1 MAFFLDSKTHI
12 YMKKMFFVLL
22 MAALSVI
29 PNAEAQTGFLD
40 EIKKTNLFDG
50 EILKKLLDLPLN
62 VTKGKAKSKAAEARA
77 SEVPFTER
85 VRIPDVTTNK
95 KRYYIRNVKTGKY
108 LHYAGK
114 ESTLNTVDVP
124 DADAAFYFDNRTLFE
139 SGSGMHMYS
148 SADLCFYGPE
158 GYNNTLIWGATPQK
172 IASNPGV
179 SDVTFYFIVS
189 EDNSG
194 FYISNSEAE
203 TAWTYDEDGN
213 IVNGGFDE
221 NALWTCEA
229 LPVEPSLSTSAD
241 TVWYVVKNV
250 ENRKYL
256 HYEGSNV
263 AMNTV
268 TAPDSCSL
276 FYALLTDGGVELHN
290 YTAGELVCRGTDSW
304 GKTGTNFNIKP
315 TEDGGLQYYI
325 SVSGDKTANDIWY
338 VDNDGLLQSG
348 AYGENSLWEFEE
360 ITNFK
365 EIFGLASNGV
375 YDYSGK
381 IEEAL
386 IDAAEKIGATTEMS
400 IYKYFSYLYAI
411 FQGIAFDKAFLADF
425 DDVAKCKVMNEK
437 IVKMFSHVLLYDINE
452 DITIH
457 NIGYVGAD
465 GEVIKNTL
473 ATNSTLLEINNAP
486 NAHTNVWE
494 YILLVDNGNL
504 NKMVFYNKAI
514 GKYLGKPVD
523 EDGDGEATVGF
534 VDDIKDAGSWTPA
547 AADDKTL
554 EAWLAID
561 DIINNFK
568 LSVAIA
574 NADEGTDGYFLM
586 LPNPNAKEVACK
598 RIDVTDEAELL
609 EIPGLMWLAE
619 FGTANINEKFYNH
632 AAEAAT
638 LYPQLLQSI
647 YGLVKNDE
655 NSFYKSCCE
664 AQGLGSNIEY
674 LTDYDLTTAFG
685 TTGEGC
691 DYDKHSLLAVLPAPT
706 SEFYFYMK
714 PYTEM
719 VYGVPMN
726 IKISGYDYDEEKDEL
741 VYVADIANV
750 STETM
755 YENMF
760 YFSDLIKTEN
770 RPYQY
775 IGFTVEGTNTPG
787 DNQAFALSE
796 FYVLPNNEKVAE
808 ASQVINEFYSKSYMG
823 EEIIEPSVELVK
835 LKAEYYLELNAD
847 NHSLTP
853 VNGKYSTEKYNALK
867 AACENV
873 KANDADSV
881 DALIV
886 ALDEFLKSLYTEET
900 YPIYIL
906 ESAWEDG
913 YSAGWAVGADPRKSG
928 NNELFTLKVKVQD
941 ANIWDMRQWV
951 AVKKS
956 NDENAPSNY
965 YDVHFPALKNDDDDN
980 GHGYVYIDEIAGWKN
995 LYSSKKPAYNISM
1008 KNEESEEDENAVA
1021 YFGFHESRNFT
1032 VFAEPATVANRKDY
1046 CEEAGA
1052 NYGAGAWYLSNAG
1065 YMTQSDYEMIV
1076 ELFRTDGDYN
1086 EYVNDYLFEAFANF
1100 GIACTMADMYRTG
1113 EKKGRYVYEENNGL
1127 TKVQF
1132 EELYKMLKPYYDLG
1146 PVELALRVLRGEYSD
1161 ALLADIED
1169 VLIEIVP
1176 HFPNFKDNSSTSGM
1190 YYRLKGKTSGNYVV
1204 AGLVDATLKM
1214 MSDKDGGY
1222 DEISSVFYST
1232 LTQNENYV
1240 QDVISY
1246 SNGRYIMA
1254 ADGKVKYNA
1263 IPKYEETYTMQGC
1276 AFEWTENGYTLLL
1289 DGEHKLFDGGTAV
1302 TSQPVTTVVEGEGA
1316 NNCYWEL
1323 EVVEELPVKITSA
1336 GVASFYAPVE
1346 LVIPEGVKA
1355 YVLYGEDKTENNSHM
1370 DVTTGQMYDAEKN
1383 VFNLKSLQGGVIPA
1397 GLPVLLTGAE
1407 GVYDFYINYERTL
1420 ITDEDVKATY
1430 CYDEDIVNL
1439 LEGVVPTT
1447 YIPVRD
1453 NYIHYILSKKND
1465 VVGMYKVKTYNS
1477 LTSSDDKIT
1486 TTFDTGKESFQNNGH
1501 RAWLPMPAAKS
1512 SGAASYLFAVGH
1524 KGDDTTAIVEVENDN
1539 ALKGTIFDLQGRML
1553 NEIKGRGIYIIDG
1566 KRVFVK

>member
-1 MAFFLDSKTHI
+1 
-12 YMKKMFFVLL
+12 MKKPSVVLL
-22 MAALSVI
+22 MAAIFAFSYV
-29 PNAEAQTGFLD
+29 NAQTGF
-40 EIKKTNLFDG
+40 NLPKEELSLSDFSAESVFG
-50 EILKKLLDLPLN
+50 RLSYFAKNAKN
-62 VTKGKAKSKAAEARA
+62 KSKAKSVASRSAEI
-77 SEVPFTER
+77 PFTER

-158 GYNNTLIWGATPQK
+158 GYNNTLLWGATPQK

-221 NALWTCEA
+221 NALWKCEA

-250 ENRKYL
+250 ENGKYL

-276 FYALLTDGGVELHN
+276 FYALLTEDGVELHN
-290 YTAGELVCRGTDSW
+290 YTAGELVCQGTDGW
-304 GKTGTNFNIKP
+304 GKTGSNFNIEP
-315 TEDGGLQYYI
+315 IEDGGLQYYI
-325 SVSGDKTANDIWY
+325 SVSGDKSANDIWF
-338 VDNDGLLQSG
+338 VDNNGLLQSG
-348 AYGENSLWEFEE
+348 AYGENSSLWEFEE

-386 IDAAEKIGATTEMS
+386 LDAAEKIGATTEMS
-400 IYKYFSYLYAI
+400 IYKYFSYVYAF

-425 DDVAKCKVMNEK
+425 DDVAKCKEMNEN

-494 YILLVDNGNL
+494 YILSVDNGNL

-534 VDDIKDAGSWTPA
+534 VDDIKDAGSWAPA
-547 AADDKTL
+547 AADDETL
-554 EAWLAID
+554 VEWLAID
-561 DIINNFK
+561 DIINNVK
-568 LSVAIA
+568 LSFVIA
-574 NADEGTDGYFLM
+574 NADEGTEDYFLM

-598 RIDVTDEAELL
+598 RINVTDEAELL

-664 AQGLGSNIEY
+664 AQGFGSNIEY

-685 TTGEGC
+685 TTGDGC
-691 DYDKHSLLAVLPAPT
+691 DYEKHSLLAVLPAPT

-750 STETM
+750 STGTI

-808 ASQVINEFYSKSYMG
+808 ASKVINEFYSKSYMG

-867 AACENV
+867 DACDNV
-873 KANDADSV
+873 KANDSDSV
-881 DALIV
+881 DKLIV
-886 ALDEFLKSLYTEET
+886 ALDEFLNSLYTEET

-956 NDENAPSNY
+956 NDENVPSNY

-1032 VFAEPATVANRKDY
+1032 VFAEPATVVNRKDY

-1086 EYVNDYLFEAFANF
+1086 EYVNDELFEAFAYF

-1190 YYRLKGKTSGNYVV
+1190 YYRMKGVASGNYVV
-1204 AGLVDATLKM
+1204 AGLVDGTLKM
-1214 MSDKDGGY
+1214 MSDEDNGY

-1302 TSQPVTTVVEGEGA
+1302 TSQPVTTVAEGEGA

-1323 EVVEELPVKITSA
+1323 EVVEELPVKITDA

-1355 YVLYGEDKTENNSHM
+1355 YVLYGEETTGNNSHM
-1370 DVTTGQMYDAEKN
+1370 DVTTGQMYDSNKS
-1383 VFNLKSLQGGVIPA
+1383 VFNLKSLEGGIIPA
-1397 GLPVLLTGAE
+1397 GLPVLLAGAK
-1407 GVYDFYINYERTL
+1407 GVYDFRINYERTL

-1447 YIPVRD
+1447 YIPVRT

-1465 VVGMYKVKTYNS
+1465 VVGMYKVKTYSS
-1477 LTSSDDKIT
+1477 LTSSDGIVT
-1486 TTFDTGKESFQNNGH
+1486 GFEAGKESFQNNGH
-1501 RAWLPMPAAKS
+1501 RAWLPMPNAMS
-1512 SGAASYLFAVGH
+1512 LSAASYQFAIENRENDESTGIVESMR
-1524 KGDDTTAIVEVENDN
+1524 DDTHHEDM
-1539 ALKGTIFDLQGRML
+1539 IFDLQGRRLEM
-1553 NEIKGRGIYIIDG
+1553 ITVRGIYIING
-1566 KRVFVK
+1566 RRVLVK

>member
-1 MAFFLDSKTHI
+1 
-12 YMKKMFFVLL
+12 MKKMFLMLL
-22 MAALSVI
+22 VAALTAFSNV
-29 PNAEAQTGFLD
+29 EAQTSNNFLE
-40 EIKKTNLFDG
+40 EIKKANLLEGDV
-50 EILKKLLDLPLN
+50 LKKLSELSMNLN
-62 VTKGKAKSKAAEARA
+62 GKAKPMAKSKAKAAEVRA

-85 VRIPDVTTNK
+85 VRVPDVTTNNK
-95 KRYYIRNVKTGKY
+95 LYYIRNVNTKEYLYFDKNDKVLKTKEVSSEVAPGNECQFDFANNVF
-108 LHYAGK
+108 LQAGNGGSFYNK
-114 ESTLNTVDVP
+114 
-124 DADAAFYFDNRTLFE
+124 AAGSSSVSGPKGSSSNHFYFL
-139 SGSGMHMYS
+139 
-148 SADLCFYGPE
+148 
-158 GYNNTLIWGATPQK
+158 
-172 IASNPGV
+172 
-179 SDVTFYFIVS
+179 VT

-194 FYISNSEAE
+194 FYICDDSDIQ
-203 TAWTYDEDGN
+203 TGN
-213 IVNGGFDE
+213 CWQCDPESKQIVIGESYGRAVWE
-221 NALWTCEA
+221 CVA

-250 ENRKYL
+250 ENGKYL

-263 AMNTV
+263 PMNTV

-276 FYALLTDGGVELHN
+276 FYALLTDDGVELHN
-290 YTAGELVCRGTDSW
+290 YTAGELVCQRTDGW

-325 SVSGDKTANDIWY
+325 SVSGDKTANDIWF
-338 VDNDGLLQSG
+338 VDNNGLLRSG
-348 AYGENSLWEFEE
+348 AYGENSSLWEFEE
-360 ITNFK
+360 ITNFR
-365 EIFGLASNGV
+365 EIFGFSTNGV
-375 YDYSGK
+375 FDSNEYMSAFAKALNDVQNATSISAYKMLVVLYAFAGSLVYDRAYLET
-381 IEEAL
+381 IESVKGL
-386 IDAAEKIGATTEMS
+386 RNMIGRLTN
-400 IYKYFSYLYAI
+400 IFSHIYLYE
-411 FQGIAFDKAFLADF
+411 
-425 DDVAKCKVMNEK
+425 VNNE
-437 IVKMFSHVLLYDINE
+437 L
-452 DITIH
+452 TIH
-457 NIGYVGAD
+457 NVGYVDDNGD
-465 GEVIKNTL
+465 VIKNTL
-473 ATNSTLLEINNAP
+473 ATNSTLLEINNAE
-486 NAHTNVWE
+486 NVHTNAWQI
-494 YILLVDNGNL
+494 ILLKDEYGEMS
-504 NKMVFYNKAI
+504 KMLWYNNAT
-514 GKYLGKPVD
+514 GKYLGKAVD
-523 EDGDGEATVGF
+523 DDGDGEATVEMVTDVAEAGNWYVVVGDDPTLEDMLA
-534 VDDIKDAGSWTPA
+534 VDDP
-547 AADDKTL
+547 
-554 EAWLAID
+554 ID
-561 DIINNFK
+561 DFNLETIVVS
-568 LSVAIA
+568 L
-574 NADEGTDGYFLM
+574 DLLDDYMYFLM
-586 LPNPNAKEVACK
+586 LPGKDCQEVKCRK
-598 RIDVTDEAELL
+598 IEYEEETELL
-609 EIPGLMWLAE
+609 EIPGLMWRFE
-619 FGTANINEKFYNH
+619 FGTAKINEKFYNH
-632 AAEAAT
+632 AAEATT

-664 AQGLGSNIEY
+664 AQGFGSNIEY

-691 DYDKHSLLAVLPAPT
+691 DYEKHSLLAVLPAPT

-755 YENMF
+755 YDNMF

-808 ASQVINEFYSKSYMG
+808 ASQAINEFYSKSYMS
-823 EEIIEPSVELVK
+823 EEVIEPAVELVK

-847 NHSLTP
+847 NHSVTP
-853 VNGKYSTEKYNALK
+853 VNGKYSTEKYNALQE
-867 AACENV
+867 ACDNV
-873 KANDADSV
+873 KANDSDSV
-881 DALIV
+881 DKLIV
-886 ALDEFLKSLYTEET
+886 ALDEFLNSLYTVET

-965 YDVHFPALKNDDDDN
+965 YDVHFPAMKNNDDDN
-980 GHGYVYIDEIAGWKN
+980 EHGYVYIDEIAGWKN
-995 LYSSKKPAYNISM
+995 LYGSKKPAYNISM
-1008 KNEESEEDENAVA
+1008 KNEESEYDENAVA
-1021 YFGFHESRNFT
+1021 YFGLHESRNFT

-1065 YMTQSDYEMIV
+1065 YMTQSDYNMIV
-1076 ELFRTDGDYN
+1076 TLFTTDGDYN
-1086 EYVNDYLFEAFANF
+1086 EYVNDYLFDAFANF

-1222 DEISSVFYST
+1222 DNISSVFYST

-1289 DGEHKLFDGGTAV
+1289 DGEHLLVDGVTAV
-1302 TSQPVTTVVEGEGA
+1302 ASKYVGPEDEVLGA
-1316 NNCYWEL
+1316 TNIYWDL
-1323 EVVEELPVKITSA
+1323 EIVDKLPVKVTSA

-1346 LVIPEGVKA
+1346 LVIPEGVTA
-1355 YVLYGEDKTENNSHM
+1355 YILYGEDNTDNNTHA
-1370 DVTTGQMYDAEKN
+1370 DITTGELYAPNTN
-1383 VFNLKSLQGGVIPA
+1383 VFNLKSLQGNIIPA
-1397 GLPVLLTGAE
+1397 GLPVILKAKE
-1407 GVYDFYINYERTL
+1407 GLYHFGINYERTL

-1430 CYDEDIVNL
+1430 CYDEDIENL
-1439 LEGVVPTT
+1439 LEGVAPTT
-1447 YIPVRD
+1447 YIPIRA
-1453 NYIHYILSKKND
+1453 NHIHYILSKKND
-1465 VVGMYKVKTYNS
+1465 VVGMYKVKTYTS

-1501 RAWLPMPAAKS
+1501 RAWLPMPAAQS
-1512 SGAASYLFAVGH
+1512 SGAASYQFAVGY
-1524 KGDDTTAIVEVENDN
+1524 KDDGTTGIVEDVKDENEEDV
-1539 ALKGTIFDLQGRML
+1539 IYDLAGRRL
-1553 NEIKGRGIYIIDG
+1553 EKVSARGIYIING

>member
-1 MAFFLDSKTHI
+1 
-12 YMKKMFFVLL
+12 MKKMFLMLL
-22 MAALSVI
+22 VAALTAFSNV
-29 PNAEAQTGFLD
+29 EAQTSNNFLE
-40 EIKKTNLFDG
+40 EIKKANLLEGDV
-50 EILKKLLDLPLN
+50 LKKLSELSMNLN
-62 VTKGKAKSKAAEARA
+62 GKAKPMAKSKAKAAEVRA

-85 VRIPDVTTNK
+85 VRIPDATTNK

-148 SADLCFYGPE
+148 SDNLCFYGPD
-158 GYNNTLIWGATPQK
+158 GYTNSNGTILWGATPQK

-194 FYISNSEAE
+194 FYISDSKAE

-213 IVNGGFDE
+213 IVNGCFDE
-221 NALWTCEA
+221 NALWECVA

-241 TVWYVVKNV
+241 TVWYVIKNV

-256 HYEGSNV
+256 HYEGADVPMS
-263 AMNTV
+263 TV

-276 FYALLTDGGVELHN
+276 FYALLTDNGIELHN
-290 YTAGELVCRGTDSW
+290 YTAGELVCRRTDSW
-304 GKTGTNFNIKP
+304 SKTGSNFNIKP
-315 TEDGGLQYYI
+315 IEDGGLQYYI
-325 SVSGDKTANDIWY
+325 SVSGDKTADDLWS
-338 VDNDGLLQSG
+338 VGDNGLLQSG
-348 AYGENSLWEFEE
+348 AYGKNSLWEFEE

-375 YDYSGK
+375 YDYSGE

-386 IDAAEKIGATTEMS
+386 LDAAEKLGATTEMS
-400 IYKYFSYLYAI
+400 VYKYFSFLYAF
-411 FQGIAFDKAFLADF
+411 FQAIAFDKALLGDF
-425 DDVAKCKVMNEK
+425 DEVVKCKEMNEN
-437 IVKMFSHVLLYDINE
+437 IIKMFSHVLLYDINE

-473 ATNSTLLEINNAP
+473 ATNSNCLEINNAT

-494 YILLVDNGNL
+494 YILSVDNGSL
-504 NKMVFYNKAI
+504 QKMVFYNKAI

-523 EDGDGEATVGF
+523 EDEDGEATVGF
-534 VDDIKDAGSWTPA
+534 VDDIKDAGSWAPA

-554 EAWLAID
+554 ESWLTID
-561 DIINNFK
+561 DIINDVK
-568 LSVAIA
+568 LSVVIA
-574 NADEGTDGYFLM
+574 NIDEGTDGYFLM
-586 LPNPNAKEVACK
+586 LPSPNAKEVVCK
-598 RIDVTDEAELL
+598 RIEYESDSVLL

-619 FGTANINEKFYNH
+619 FGTAKINEKFYNH

-655 NSFYKSCCE
+655 NSFYESCCE
-664 AQGLGSNIEY
+664 VQGFGSNIKY
-674 LTDYDLTTAFG
+674 LTDNVLTTAFG

-691 DYDKHSLLAVLPAPT
+691 DYEKHSLLAVLPAPT

-714 PYTEM
+714 PYTGM

-808 ASQVINEFYSKSYMG
+808 ASLVINKFYSKSYMN
-823 EEIIEPSVELVK
+823 EEIIAPAVELVK
-835 LKAEYYLELNAD
+835 LKAEYYLELNVD
-847 NHSLTP
+847 NHSVTP
-853 VNGKYSTEKYNALK
+853 VNNKYSTEKYNALQE
-867 AACENV
+867 ACDNV
-873 KANDADSV
+873 KANDSDSV
-881 DALIV
+881 DKLIV
-886 ALDEFLKSLYTEET
+886 ALEEFLNSLYTVET

-965 YDVHFPALKNDDDDN
+965 YDVHFPAMKNDDDDN
-980 GHGYVYIDEIAGWKN
+980 EHGYVYIDEIAGWKN
-995 LYSSKKPAYNISM
+995 LYGSKKPAYNISM

-1021 YFGFHESRNFT
+1021 YFAFNGSKNFT
-1032 VFAEPATVANRKDY
+1032 AFAEPATVANRKDY
-1046 CEEAGA
+1046 CEESGA

-1065 YMTQSDYEMIV
+1065 YMTQQDYNMIV
-1076 ELFRTDGDYN
+1076 TLFRTDGDKN
-1086 EYVNDYLFEAFANF
+1086 EYVNNYLFDAFAKF
-1100 GIACTMADMYRTG
+1100 GLTCTMADMYRTG

-1127 TKVQF
+1127 TKAQF
-1132 EELYKMLKPYYDLG
+1132 EDLYKMLKPYYDLG

-1169 VLIEIVP
+1169 VLIEIVQ
-1176 HFPNFKDNSSTSGM
+1176 HFPNFKENSSTSGM
-1190 YYRLKGKTSGNYVV
+1190 YYRMKGKASGNYVV
-1204 AGLVDATLKM
+1204 AGLVDGTLKM
-1214 MSDKDGGY
+1214 MSAKVDGY

-1246 SNGRYIMA
+1246 SNGRYIKA
-1254 ADGKVKYNA
+1254 EDGKVKYDA

-1289 DGEHKLFDGGTAV
+1289 DGEHMLLDGGTAV
-1302 TSQPVTTVVEGEGA
+1302 TSKSVTAIAEGGA
-1316 NNCYWEL
+1316 TDNSYWEM
-1323 EVVEELPVKITSA
+1323 EVVEKLPVKITDA

-1355 YVLYGEDKTENNSHM
+1355 YVLYGEEKTENNSHM
-1370 DVTTGQMYDAEKN
+1370 DVTTGQMYEAEKN

-1397 GLPVLLTGAE
+1397 GLPVLLTGDA
-1407 GVYDFYINYERTL
+1407 GVYNFHINYERTL

-1453 NYIHYILSKKND
+1453 NYIHYILSRKNA
-1465 VVGMYKVKTYNS
+1465 VVGMYKVKTYTS

-1486 TTFDTGKESFQNNGH
+1486 TTFDKESFQNNGH
-1501 RAWLPMPAAKS
+1501 RAWLPMPVAQS
-1512 SGAASYLFAVGH
+1512 NGAASYQFAVGY
-1524 KGDDTTAIVEVENDN
+1524 KNDGTTGIVENVKDENEEDV
-1539 ALKGTIFDLQGRML
+1539 IYDLAGRRL
-1553 NEIKGRGIYIIDG
+1553 EKVTARGIYIING